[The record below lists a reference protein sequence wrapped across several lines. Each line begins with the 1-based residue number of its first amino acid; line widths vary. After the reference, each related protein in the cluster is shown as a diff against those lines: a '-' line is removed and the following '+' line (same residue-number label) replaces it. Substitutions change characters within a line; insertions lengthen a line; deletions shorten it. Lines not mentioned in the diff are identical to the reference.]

1 MENTF
6 TISDTFKLKIIT
18 IKDIQELS
26 EVSQSTAQRI
36 YKEIKTLYKK
46 KRITMYDY
54 IKYYC
59 VD

>member
-6 TISDTFKLKIIT
+6 TISDKFKLKIIT

-26 EVSQSTAQRI
+26 DVSHSTAQRI